1 MRFGELLRGDS
12 RYAADQCVVGFLSA
26 EYLADQ
32 LFGRL
37 QIVLREECL
46 TLELRVGYLSALAVE
61 GRYAVCD
68 RVGAHGHYRRT
79 DLNDVSESYHSR
91 TVQLFQLLRHQHP
104 ALCILYGLLCR
115 HSPQEVRD
123 LSQLSAYSGG
133 ARFFQFLNQVS
144 ALHFSST
151 ILVIVSFMI

>member
-46 TLELRVGYLSALAVE
+46 TLELRVGYLSALA
-61 GRYAVCD
+61 RAATLYAI
-68 RVGAHGHYRRT
+68 G
-79 DLNDVSESYHSR
+79 
-91 TVQLFQLLRHQHP
+91 
-104 ALCILYGLLCR
+104 
-115 HSPQEVRD
+115 
-123 LSQLSAYSGG
+123 
-133 ARFFQFLNQVS
+133 S
-144 ALHFSST
+144 ALMAITDERIFSGE
-151 ILVIVSFMI
+151 